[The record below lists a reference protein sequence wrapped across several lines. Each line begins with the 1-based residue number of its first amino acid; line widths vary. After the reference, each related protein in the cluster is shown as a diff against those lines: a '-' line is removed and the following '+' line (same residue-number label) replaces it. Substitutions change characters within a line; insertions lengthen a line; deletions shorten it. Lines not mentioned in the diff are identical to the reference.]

1 MALAKK
7 YLFGIYYGFDSEIS
21 HKNVPYNNH
30 HQRFVA
36 RVNFKNEIIKNIPG
50 KSIVMLS
57 KWSMVSS
64 LGRNKSFSLEATKHS
79 TVPSFNE
86 FMLSNSIKRL
96 STEARMFS
104 KKPRTSLAGA
114 S

>member
-1 MALAKK
+1 
-7 YLFGIYYGFDSEIS
+7 
-21 HKNVPYNNH
+21 
-30 HQRFVA
+30 
-36 RVNFKNEIIKNIPG
+36 
-50 KSIVMLS
+50 MLS

-114 S
+114 SCKTKYDYYNSIICLKVHIFREGHKILRNLPLTFDCMYCSQK

>member
-1 MALAKK
+1 
-7 YLFGIYYGFDSEIS
+7 
-21 HKNVPYNNH
+21 
-30 HQRFVA
+30 
-36 RVNFKNEIIKNIPG
+36 
-50 KSIVMLS
+50 MLS

-114 S
+114 SCKTKYIIIQLFTLNYCITNKKKCSGNY

>member
-1 MALAKK
+1 
-7 YLFGIYYGFDSEIS
+7 
-21 HKNVPYNNH
+21 
-30 HQRFVA
+30 
-36 RVNFKNEIIKNIPG
+36 
-50 KSIVMLS
+50 MLS

-114 S
+114 SCKIKYIMSQLFTFKLLCNEQKKVQAITDYLFIKSK

>member
-1 MALAKK
+1 
-7 YLFGIYYGFDSEIS
+7 
-21 HKNVPYNNH
+21 
-30 HQRFVA
+30 
-36 RVNFKNEIIKNIPG
+36 
-50 KSIVMLS
+50 MLS

-114 S
+114 SYKKSSLELNFLPKTILYLPKNFKAIADYL